1 MRCCCAREN
10 KYFLLS
16 ARTVVT
22 PTGTHPVQDDLIWS
36 YRQDA
41 CGKPNEPHDHDT
53 MITKEIT
60 HDRGKKKKRGVG
72 GGVVV
77 AARGGEDHAI
87 HDHSNHH

>member
-1 MRCCCAREN
+1 
-10 KYFLLS
+10 
-16 ARTVVT
+16 
-22 PTGTHPVQDDLIWS
+22 
-36 YRQDA
+36 
-41 CGKPNEPHDHDT
+41 